1 MPPTRRM
8 VERARALRRKMT
20 PPEVRLWQWLRTRPG
35 GFKFRKQHPAGPY
48 VFDFYCPAARLAVE
62 VDGEAHSRG
71 DRPERDLKRDAWC
84 AEHGIRVM
92 RIAAIDVMRD
102 LDAVSRIIVNACGE
116 EGADFPSTAFGGPP
130 PHAAHGE
137 E

>member
-8 VERARALRRKMT
+8 VERARDLRRKMT
-20 PPEVRLWQWLRTRPG
+20 APEVRLWQWLRTRPG
-35 GFKFRKQHPAGPY
+35 GFRFRKQHPAEPY
-48 VFDFYCPAARLAVE
+48 VFDFYCPAAKVVIE

-71 DRPERDLKRDAWC
+71 DQPERDAARDEWC
-84 AEHGIRVM
+84 AKQGMRVI

-102 LDAVSRIIVNACGE
+102 LDAVSRAIMIACEE

>member
-8 VERARALRRKMT
+8 VERARSLRRAKT
-20 PPEVRLWQWLRTRPG
+20 APEVHLWQWLRTRPG
-35 GFKFRKQHPAGPY
+35 GYKFRHQHPAGPY
-48 VFDFYCPAARLAVE
+48 VFDFYCATVRLVIE

-71 DRPERDLKRDAWC
+71 DRPERDDARDAWC
-84 AEHGIRVM
+84 AEQGMRVM
-92 RIAAIDVMRD
+92 RIAALDVMRD
-102 LDAVSRIIVNACGE
+102 LDAVSRGIMSACGD

>member
-8 VERARALRRKMT
+8 VERARDLRRKMT
-20 PPEVRLWQWLRTRPG
+20 APEVRLWQWLRTRPG
-35 GFKFRKQHPAGPY
+35 GFRFRKQHPAGPY
-48 VFDFYCPAARLAVE
+48 VFDFYCPSAKLVIE

-71 DRPERDLKRDAWC
+71 DRPERDAARDEWC
-84 AEHGIRVM
+84 AQQGMRVL

-102 LDAVSRIIVNACGE
+102 LDAVSRAIMSACGR
-116 EGADFPSTAFGGPP
+116 EGADFPSTGFAGPP

-137 E
+137 D